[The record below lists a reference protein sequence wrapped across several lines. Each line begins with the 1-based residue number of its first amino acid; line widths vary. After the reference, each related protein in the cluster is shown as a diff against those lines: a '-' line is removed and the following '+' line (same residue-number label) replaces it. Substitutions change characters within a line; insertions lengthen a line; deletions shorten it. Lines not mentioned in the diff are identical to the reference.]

1 MLSHERRAPVMVLQ
15 SRPSTAN
22 KCPTSSAA
30 CHTQGGNTSQ
40 ATRTRHLHRSGSR
53 IHACMALRPPRR
65 PRSWQHHLRMMQ
77 LMAPSIAGASVGPPP
92 TCSTCRAAPI
102 ALKYL
107 GCTLR
112 RRTAARARPS
122 CKLQACTCA
131 SGTIGRASQVRSCAV
146 CEWLGRGDIGSLPRS
161 SGSVVRVRWQRTV
174 VNEQPAAAVERAAG
188 AHRSICRQRSARGLL
203 VGNARSAPLESKALR
218 TDPMASSADTSEKR
232 FRDAASSFPQVG
244 NSSGARRLLRRRRRR
259 LSIGRL
265 LIGNVVQC
273 PDSIAL
279 TERGGIRGVLRSG
292 SGSAVRGA
300 GRQRHDV

>member
-1 MLSHERRAPVMVLQ
+1 MVLQ

-40 ATRTRHLHRSGSR
+40 ATRTRHLHRSGGR

-146 CEWLGRGDIGSLPRS
+146 CEWGSCAGACSRAMSLGNGRAPRS
-161 SGSVVRVRWQRTV
+161 DPITAHGTVAPAEFGRRRVV
-174 VNEQPAAAVERAAG
+174 
-188 AHRSICRQRSARGLL
+188 
-203 VGNARSAPLESKALR
+203 
-218 TDPMASSADTSEKR
+218 
-232 FRDAASSFPQVG
+232 
-244 NSSGARRLLRRRRRR
+244 RRRRSVFASCTARASR
-259 LSIGRL
+259 
-265 LIGNVVQC
+265 
-273 PDSIAL
+273 
-279 TERGGIRGVLRSG
+279 TVL
-292 SGSAVRGA
+292 GA
-300 GRQRHDV
+300 WNCH

>member
-1 MLSHERRAPVMVLQ
+1 M
-15 SRPSTAN
+15 
-22 KCPTSSAA
+22 
-30 CHTQGGNTSQ
+30 
-40 ATRTRHLHRSGSR
+40 
-53 IHACMALRPPRR
+53 
-65 PRSWQHHLRMMQ
+65 
-77 LMAPSIAGASVGPPP
+77 
-92 TCSTCRAAPI
+92 CRAAPI

-112 RRTAARARPS
+112 RRTAARARPT

-131 SGTIGRASQVRSCAV
+131 SGTIGRASQVMSCAV

-244 NSSGARRLLRRRRRR
+244 NSSG
-259 LSIGRL
+259 S
-265 LIGNVVQC
+265 
-273 PDSIAL
+273 PPSP
-279 TERGGIRGVLRSG
+279 
-292 SGSAVRGA
+292 SASSSSFHRA
-300 GRQRHDV
+300 TSHR

>member
-40 ATRTRHLHRSGSR
+40 ATRTRHLHRSGGR
-53 IHACMALRPPRR
+53 IHVCMALRPPRR

-174 VNEQPAAAVERAAG
+174 VNEQPAAAV
-188 AHRSICRQRSARGLL
+188 
-203 VGNARSAPLESKALR
+203 
-218 TDPMASSADTSEKR
+218 
-232 FRDAASSFPQVG
+232 
-244 NSSGARRLLRRRRRR
+244 
-259 LSIGRL
+259 
-265 LIGNVVQC
+265 
-273 PDSIAL
+273 
-279 TERGGIRGVLRSG
+279 
-292 SGSAVRGA
+292 
-300 GRQRHDV
+300 

>member
-1 MLSHERRAPVMVLQ
+1 M
-15 SRPSTAN
+15 
-22 KCPTSSAA
+22 
-30 CHTQGGNTSQ
+30 
-40 ATRTRHLHRSGSR
+40 
-53 IHACMALRPPRR
+53 
-65 PRSWQHHLRMMQ
+65 
-77 LMAPSIAGASVGPPP
+77 
-92 TCSTCRAAPI
+92 
-102 ALKYL
+102 

-131 SGTIGRASQVRSCAV
+131 SGMIGRASQVRSCAV

-279 TERGGIRGVLRSG
+279 TERGGIRGVLRS
-292 SGSAVRGA
+292 RLL
-300 GRQRHDV
+300 

>member
-40 ATRTRHLHRSGSR
+40 ATRTRHLHRSGGR

-65 PRSWQHHLRMMQ
+65 PRSWQHHLRTMQ
-77 LMAPSIAGASVGPPP
+77 LMAPSIAGSSVGPQP

-203 VGNARSAPLESKALR
+203 VGNARSAPLESKALSELIQWR
-218 TDPMASSADTSEKR
+218 RRQTLPKSGSAMQRAR
-232 FRDAASSFPQVG
+232 FRR
-244 NSSGARRLLRRRRRR
+244 SGILLARRLLRRRRRR
-259 LSIGRL
+259 VSIGRL

-279 TERGGIRGVLRSG
+279 TERGGIRGVLRS
-292 SGSAVRGA
+292 RLL
-300 GRQRHDV
+300 